1 MIGVTGTDGK
11 TSTTTIIQTLI
22 GIDQCGYIGTN
33 GRSCGKFKGDNPNTT
48 PDAQNLYMYLD
59 EFVRYGC
66 TYAAME
72 ASSEAFFRGR
82 LQAMEYDIS
91 AYTNVTSEHLNIH
104 GSFENY
110 LESKL
115 MSFCW

>member
-1 MIGVTGTDGK
+1 
-11 TSTTTIIQTLI
+11 
-22 GIDQCGYIGTN
+22 
-33 GRSCGKFKGDNPNTT
+33 
-48 PDAQNLYMYLD
+48 
-59 EFVRYGC
+59 
-66 TYAAME
+66 ME

-91 AYTNVTSEHLNIH
+91 CYTNVTSEHLNIH

-115 MSFCW
+115 S